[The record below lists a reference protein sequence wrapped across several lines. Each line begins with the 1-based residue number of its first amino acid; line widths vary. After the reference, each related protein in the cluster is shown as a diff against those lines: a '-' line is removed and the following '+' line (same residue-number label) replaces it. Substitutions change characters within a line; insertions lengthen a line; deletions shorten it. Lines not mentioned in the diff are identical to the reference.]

1 MIDTNDVQSKGEK
14 RVMEDEE
21 EDATTKKTRVC

>member
-21 EDATTKKTRVC
+21 EDATTKKNRVC